1 MPAHLKH
8 PKVRQRKNKESTAA
22 ELKNVAPLVV
32 GTTLPTHRTDW
43 LPQVKDAWSRIWKS
57 PMASEFCEEDI
68 ILLTAAI
75 EALQQYYEK
84 PSVKNAK
91 VIMGVFQPFGL
102 SPLDRRRLGW
112 TFKKP
117 EAPKQV
123 ETEPAKSKP
132 GIDPRDI
139 LDGVH

>member
-22 ELKNVAPLVV
+22 ELKNVAPLVE
-32 GTTLPTHRTDW
+32 GTPLPVHRTDW
-43 LPQVKDAWSRIWKS
+43 LPHVRNAWSRIWKS
-57 PMASEFCEEDI
+57 PMANEFCEEDI

-117 EAPKQV
+117 EAPKPAAI
-123 ETEPAKSKP
+123 EPTKSKSA
-132 GIDPRDI
+132 IDPRDI

>member
-22 ELKNVAPLVV
+22 DLKNVAPLVV
-32 GTTLPTHRTDW
+32 GTALPTHRNDW

-57 PMASEFCEEDI
+57 PMADEFCAEDI

-91 VIMGVFQPFGL
+91 VIMGIFQPFGL

-112 TFKKP
+112 AFKKP
-117 EAPKQV
+117 DGATKAPTPHV
-123 ETEPAKSKP
+123 PESTV
-132 GIDPRDI
+132 DPRDV
-139 LDGVH
+139 LDKVH